1 MGPTRHLH
9 IGSQAQGQSCRLL
22 QEEACRHRPQSQ
34 GGLSGCCQGRSPHG
48 RPQPIRNQQSLTAKM
63 GVLMTSPMTTTM
75 TTTATTTTTTTV
87 PCRNPFSL
95 LTISEPQPRRLST
108 TIIIIS
114 VHSNTLRMNTCVKF
128 SLSLSSV

>member
-75 TTTATTTTTTTV
+75 TTTATTTTTTTTV

-114 VHSNTLRMNTCVKF
+114 VHSNTLRNEYMREIF
-128 SLSLSSV
+128 SLS